1 MPKRSRHGL
10 KLITV
15 LSMVTVF
22 GTAPLHGEHVHYR
35 INRVAMSLWIVKEMT
50 QMLQSGHSHT
60 ILTLSNTDL
69 HRSTAGVGVHEEAI
83 GAEAREEQTASG
95 GDH

>member
-1 MPKRSRHGL
+1 
-10 KLITV
+10 
-15 LSMVTVF
+15 
-22 GTAPLHGEHVHYR
+22 
-35 INRVAMSLWIVKEMT
+35 MSLWIVKEIT

-60 ILTLSNTDL
+60 ILTLSNPDL

-83 GAEAREEQTASG
+83 GAETREEQTASG